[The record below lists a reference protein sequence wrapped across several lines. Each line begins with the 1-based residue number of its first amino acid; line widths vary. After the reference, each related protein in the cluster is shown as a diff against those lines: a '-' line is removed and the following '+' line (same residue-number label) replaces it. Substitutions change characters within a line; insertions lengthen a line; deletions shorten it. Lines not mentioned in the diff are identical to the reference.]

1 MRASTS
7 VESAVLLRWASQ
19 ELKDV
24 LKSQRIASVV
34 GPRQCGKTTLVE
46 SCGLENSV
54 YYSLDLESNL
64 QAALQ
69 DPGFLISQYRSRCL
83 ILDEIQKAPIL
94 IGEIKYAV
102 DHDHRCGQFVL
113 TGSSDYRRLPHA
125 NESLAGRVDFVRLRT
140 FSSAERMGAKPTFL
154 KRMFERDFS
163 GAYAAETTGKRFA
176 VSEALTG
183 GYPRIFQQP
192 DLQTRARWFRSY
204 LEQQVILD
212 MKEQWSIR
220 REDILE
226 QLFPY
231 LAANSSKLCNAS
243 EMAKQLGA
251 NWQTLS
257 RYVDVLKAMFV
268 VEELPAWS
276 RKDYDRP
283 GKTPKFFM
291 TDTGLMSHI
300 LGKYDLD
307 AVLEDVSYQGTDFV
321 GKLIETW
328 VYNQLMPE
336 IDLQPMW
343 QMSHL
348 RSGDRE
354 IDFVVTNENGAILGI
369 EVKASQSVSTADFKH
384 LQWFKDKILRPEVPY
399 MGIVLYAGNA
409 VRSFGNGCF
418 AVPFTLMWG
427 DN

>member
-1 MRASTS
+1 MIP
-7 VESAVLLRWASQ
+7 RWALNS
-19 ELKDV
+19 LLSV
-24 LKSQRIASVV
+24 LKEQRIAVVV

-46 SCGLENSV
+46 NAHITNSEFI
-54 YYSLDLESNL
+54 SLDIDSNL
-64 QAALQ
+64 QSARQ
-69 DPGFLISQYRSRCL
+69 DPNFFIAQHRDHCL
-83 ILDEIQKAPIL
+83 IIDEIQKAPSL

-102 DHDHRCGQFVL
+102 DHDERPGQFVL
-113 TGSSDYRRLPHA
+113 TGSSDYRKLPHA
-125 NESLAGRVDFVRLRT
+125 NESLAGRVDFIRLRT
-140 FSSAERMGAKPTFL
+140 FSTAEKMGVRPVFL
-154 KRMFERDFS
+154 SRIFQNDFVFS
-163 GAYAAETTGKRFA
+163 IDKETCGKRFA
-176 VSEALTG
+176 LSEAVVG
-183 GYPRIFQQP
+183 GYPRIFQHSKLEP
-192 DLQTRARWFRSY
+192 RVRWFQSY
-204 LEQQVILD
+204 LDQQVILD

-220 REDILE
+220 RESILTD
-226 QLFPY
+226 LFPY
-231 LAANSSKLCNAS
+231 LAANSSKLHS
-243 EMAKQLGA
+243 VTGMAKQLGQNA
-251 NWQTLS
+251 NTLNNYIS
-257 RYVDVLKAMFV
+257 VLKAMFIV
-268 VEELPAWS
+268 DEVKAWTK
-276 RKDYDRP
+276 KDYDRP
-283 GKTPKFFM
+283 GKATKFFM

-369 EVKASQSVSTADFKH
+369 EVKASQSVSTDNFKH

-399 MGIVLYAGNA
+399 TGIVLYAGNA